1 MEYRFA
7 DRNDLGLLVSRDHWI
22 SEEMLKKAVEQ
33 ERVLIAEE
41 DGVFAGWLRYGLFWD
56 EIPFMNMLRLREE
69 SRGKGFGR
77 EFVLFWEDLMKK
89 KEFKQVMTSTSSAEE
104 AQHFYRRLG
113 YHEVGGFLP
122 AGEPF
127 ELIFRKALD

>member
-7 DRNDLGLLVSRDHWI
+7 NLNDLGILASHDRWI

-33 ERVLIAEE
+33 KRVLIAEE

-56 EIPFMNMLRLREE
+56 EIPFMNMLRLREGF
-69 SRGKGFGR
+69 RGKGFGR
-77 EFVLFWEDLMKK
+77 EFVLFWESLMK
-89 KEFKQVMTSTSSAEE
+89 EQGFGRVMTSTSSAEE

-113 YHEVGGFLP
+113 YREVGGFLP

-127 ELIFRKALD
+127 ELIFRKDLD